1 MDENDELGC
10 GISQPPRNTAKKDL
24 PVSCIV
30 RKSAHGRAKLYLDD
44 VNYLDMRCSSSITQ
58 HQQRHSLFHRHGQ
71 NGRLPEEFTKPTSIS
86 CFHCCHTF
94 DTPPVPMPKDYDTS
108 SQSYVVYGNFCSL
121 SCCKRFLCDNSTF
134 NSGLQVLLLHK
145 MAREIYGVE
154 KVVCAPPRLSLSMF
168 GGPYS
173 IERFRSIGEE
183 QRVIEHAPPF
193 VCAYHVIEERD
204 QQHDTA
210 ALDGPLASS
219 MRGLRRMPAA
229 FQEDDAELGE
239 GAGSKLVSFLK
250 KKEDEKEGIESEKD
264 KKKGGGGGGGG
275 REEKTGEDKPGLSPY
290 EIFLM
295 QKEQEQQQP
304 QRAKVDGGGS
314 VEEDTGRPCQSEK
327 EKQGKKTSQTASSS
341 NQHDKTSKQQMQ
353 NHDPLEEKQHAEGG
367 GKHVEHEPTGKELGF
382 FSSSFSSAQKRRT
395 PARAPHDARG
405 TLAAF
410 MCMGGEGEGQ

>member
-24 PVSCIV
+24 PDSCIV

-44 VNYLDMRCSSSITQ
+44 ANYLDMRCSSSITQ

-71 NGRLPEEFTKPTSIS
+71 NGRLPDEFTRPTSIS
-86 CFHCCHTF
+86 CFHCCHPF

-121 SCCKRFLCDNSTF
+121 SCCKRFLCDTSTF

-183 QRVIEHAPPF
+183 KRVIEHAPPF

-229 FQEDDAELGE
+229 FQEDDATELGE

-250 KKEDEKEGIESEKD
+250 KED
-264 KKKGGGGGGGG
+264 KKNGGEGGG
-275 REEKTGEDKPGLSPY
+275 REEKAGNDKPGLSPY

-295 QKEQEQQQP
+295 QKEQEQQQQ
-304 QRAKVDGGGS
+304 QRAKVDGGGGGGS
-314 VEEDTGRPCQSEK
+314 VEEDAERPCQSEK
-327 EKQGKKTSQTASSS
+327 EKQGKKTSQPAAS
-341 NQHDKTSKQQMQ
+341 TSKQQMQ
-353 NHDPLEEKQHAEGG
+353 NHPHPLEGVKQDQHAGG
-367 GKHVEHEPTGKELGF
+367 THEPADGSSAKDLVSAA
-382 FSSSFSSAQKRRT
+382 SSSSSAQKRRT
-395 PARAPHDARG
+395 PARAPQDARG

-410 MCMGGEGEGQ
+410 MCMGGEEGEGQ